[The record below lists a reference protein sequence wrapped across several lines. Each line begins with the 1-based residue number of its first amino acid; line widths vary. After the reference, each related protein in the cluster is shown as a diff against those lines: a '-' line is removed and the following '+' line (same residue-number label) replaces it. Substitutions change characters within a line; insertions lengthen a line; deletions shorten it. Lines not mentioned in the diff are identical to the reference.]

1 SSRIVMDPTP
11 QQLKDGILHMVEY
24 ALNDS
29 LSLLK
34 PAGQDMMNNNNEVL
48 HSNSGDGHD
57 NILHNNNTDDD
68 DIVMGI
74 RRRTKEI
81 TMEALD
87 SSLKMP
93 LQVLTWYNVYL
104 PLLGIDDDYDGIT
117 LTSTD
122 KDDEHIINTINTA
135 KQHQHQLKTTT
146 CSSSSSST
154 TTPGHQAD
162 NTTLVDQQRRG
173 TRRGSL
179 GEKARK
185 QSMMKNHH
193 RAT

>member
-1 SSRIVMDPTP
+1 
-11 QQLKDGILHMVEY
+11 Y

-34 PAGQDMMNNNNEVL
+34 PVGQDMMNNNNEVL
-48 HSNSGDGHD
+48 HNNSGDGHG
-57 NILHNNNTDDD
+57 NILHNNNTTDDD
-68 DIVMGI
+68 DMMMGI

-87 SSLKMP
+87 SLKMP

-135 KQHQHQLKTTT
+135 KQQQHQLKTTT

-154 TTPGHQAD
+154 TPEHQAD
-162 NTTLVDQQRRG
+162 NTTLVDPQRRG

-193 RAT
+193 R